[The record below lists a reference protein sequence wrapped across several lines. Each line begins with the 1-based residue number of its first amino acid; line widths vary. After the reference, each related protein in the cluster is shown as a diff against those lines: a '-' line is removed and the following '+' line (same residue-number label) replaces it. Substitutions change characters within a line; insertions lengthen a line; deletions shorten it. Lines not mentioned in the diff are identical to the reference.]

1 MMAQETVTLDINKRT
16 GSWTASGSPAYA
28 SEYATFN
35 YSETESTPG
44 VRIQHWTHDN
54 NDHRNNM
61 YFYDNENL
69 GIFSTFGSTKW
80 ENYRI

>member
-1 MMAQETVTLDINKRT
+1 MKKFYLILSMLLALGGVTQMMAQETVTLDINKKT

-44 VRIQHWTHDN
+44 VRIQHWNRRTILFLVQPQCK
-54 NDHRNNM
+54 
-61 YFYDNENL
+61 Y
-69 GIFSTFGSTKW
+69 
-80 ENYRI
+80 